1 MNVSLTPELEAFVHA
16 QVASGQYA
24 SASEVVRQSLR
35 LLEEYETK
43 RAWLKAAVAQGLES
57 ARTEPMHDGNSAFWE
72 TLLRE
77 ANERHTA
84 GQQSA

>member
-35 LLEEYETK
+35 LLGEYETK
-43 RAWLKAAVAQGLES
+43 RAWLKAAMEQGLES
-57 ARTEPMHDGNSAFWE
+57 ARTEPMVSWDDVS
-72 TLLRE
+72 RE
-77 ANERHTA
+77 LEARIAAAEQKASRPA
-84 GQQSA
+84 